1 MSKYIRELKLC
12 IAQRCLDGEPSRT
25 LAKEFSISSR
35 QIRYWTTVYR
45 IHGSSAFKP
54 LNYTY
59 TADFKLS
66 VLKLMWK
73 NNWSISH
80 TSAVFNFSSNG
91 TISVWLK
98 HYNQSG
104 IQGLHSRPKGRSSMK
119 SQLNKRPTKS
129 DEEMSLAELKEEQAY
144 LRAENAVLKKL
155 EELDKLKRQA
165 TKKKR

>member
-12 IAQRCLDGEPSRT
+12 IAQRCLDGVPSRT
-25 LAKEFSISSR
+25 LAKEFSIPAN

-45 IHGSSAFKP
+45 IHGTSAFKP
-54 LNYTY
+54 LNNTNS
-59 TADFKLS
+59 ADFKFS
-66 VLKLMWK
+66 VLKTMWE
-73 NNWSISH
+73 NNWSIAH
-80 TSAVFNFSSNG
+80 TSAAFNFSSSG

-104 IQGLHSRPKGRSSMK
+104 IQGLHSRPKGRPSMK
-119 SQLNKRPTKS
+119 SQLNKRPIKS
-129 DEEMSLAELKEEQAY
+129 DEEMSLAELREELAY

>member
-12 IAQRCLDGEPSRT
+12 IAQRCLDGKSSGT
-25 LAKEFSISSR
+25 LAKEFSIPAR
-35 QIRYWTTVYR
+35 QIRYWATVYR
-45 IHGSSAFKP
+45 IHGTSAFKS
-54 LNYTY
+54 LNYVN

-73 NNWSISH
+73 NNWSITH
-80 TSAVFNFSSNG
+80 ASAVFNFSSTG

-129 DEEMSLAELKEEQAY
+129 DEDMSLDELREELAY

-165 TKKKR
+165 AKKKR